1 MMPNR
6 ALSLLAGAAL
16 LTTAFI
22 GCGGDD
28 DDPNAAGERTV
39 ATTEGGGS
47 PARTATQAPQKP
59 PPSTAGVAG
68 GPEPVLPEPAA
79 LYTLQLTDLPADLF
93 EPIPPNTGVI
103 GIERFELLGQFTSG
117 LFAAANVREW
127 NYVEGWSVEYAP
139 LGRLSALVDGGYY
152 VNVDSYLFS
161 EATGAHEAYE
171 SFIAQYK
178 GLPGSVEE
186 EALPLGNESAS
197 YSVIQG
203 TVGNTE
209 TPLMYHRFIFRRG
222 NLIGIV
228 QTTGAEPYMAIDLA
242 RDYAVIIDS
251 KALGD
256 IAPELPTP
264 FPTPGG

>member
-1 MMPNR
+1 MTFSMR

-16 LTTAFI
+16 LATAL
-22 GCGGDD
+22 GACGDD
-28 DDPNAAGERTV
+28 DDEPNAAGESTV
-39 ATTEGGGS
+39 ATTEGGSS
-47 PARTATQAPQKP
+47 PAGATRTPQKP
-59 PPSTAGVAG
+59 PPSTAGTAG
-68 GPEPVLPEPAA
+68 GPEPIVPEPSAQ
-79 LYTLQLTDLPADLF
+79 YTLQLSDLPADLF

-117 LFAAANVREW
+117 LYAAAKAREW

-139 LGRLSALVDGGYY
+139 LGRLSSVIDGGYY
-152 VNVDSYLFS
+152 VNVDTYLFS

-171 SFIAQYK
+171 SFIAQYTR
-178 GLPGSVEE
+178 LPGSVEE
-186 EALPLGNESAS
+186 EALPLGNESAG

-203 TVGNTE
+203 TVGNSD
-209 TPLMYHRFIFRRG
+209 TPLIYHRFIFRRG